1 MSWESSKMKIRK
13 AEPSDCIPINRMME
27 KLIEEIYARESAKV
41 RKVLNAN
48 FTKDAFKELC
58 RDKQSLLYV
67 AEDYKSGKPVAFL
80 YGWLFQNVF
89 TIYWIFSEKEYRGKG
104 AVHRLLRTVEKK
116 LIEDGCYKLEM
127 YAYAEEN
134 RFLDFAEKLGFKK
147 GVLLKKNMFGVTI
160 QHIYKYIG
168 QCAAEDKIKKIKIV
182 GEAGQGIKL
191 LSYTLATLLAQLG
204 NEVSLNLE
212 YDSAVR
218 SGSISADLI
227 YSDDPIDNPIIDE
240 ADILIKFTRK
250 RDWFPAKKLVIDE
263 GFCGDEAPEEMTCS
277 IQSRKG
283 TLYGFE
289 NVAISR
295 FGSKIFINMIAL
307 GRILRYIGI
316 NILLLNIKDVLPKK
330 SLEKNIEAIKYGFKY
345 RDDI

>member
-1 MSWESSKMKIRK
+1 MSWESFNMKIRK
-13 AEPSDCIPINRMME
+13 AELSDCLPVNRMME
-27 KLIEEIYARESAKV
+27 KLINEIYAGEPPRV
-41 RKVLNAN
+41 RKVLKAN

-67 AEDYKSGKPVAFL
+67 AEDERHKWPIAFL

-89 TIYWIFSEKEYRGKG
+89 TIYWIYSEKEFRGKG
-104 AVHRLLRTVEKK
+104 AVHKLLRTVEKK
-116 LIEDGCYKLEM
+116 LLEDGCYKIEM

-134 RFLDFAEKLGFKK
+134 RFLDFAERLGFHK

-160 QHIYKYIG
+160 QNIYKYIG
-168 QCAAEDKIKKIKIV
+168 KCADEDKIKKIKIM
-182 GEAGQGIKL
+182 GEAGQGVKL

-218 SGSISADLI
+218 SGNISADLI
-227 YSDDPIDNPIIDE
+227 YADDPIDNPIIDE

-250 RDWFPAKKLVIDE
+250 RNWFPAKNLVIDE
-263 GFCGDEAPEEMTCS
+263 GFCGDDKPEEVTCS
-277 IQSRKG
+277 IHSKKG
-283 TLYGFE
+283 TFYGFE

-295 FGSKIFINMIAL
+295 FGSKVFINMIAL

-330 SLEKNIEAIKYGFKY
+330 MLEKNIEAIKYLSL
-345 RDDI
+345 IHI